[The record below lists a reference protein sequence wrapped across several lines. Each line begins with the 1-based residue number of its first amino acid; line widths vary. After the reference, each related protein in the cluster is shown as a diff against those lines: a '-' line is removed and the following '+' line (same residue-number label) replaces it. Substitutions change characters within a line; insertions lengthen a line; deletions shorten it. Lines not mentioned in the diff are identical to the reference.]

1 MRIAILLSL
10 SAAFAIHASAAPKLR
25 LVASTVGPVSIASG
39 QNGNTQTVE
48 AYNGGDG
55 SLNLM
60 LSTSANWLMPS
71 VAPMRPCSTRPG
83 TCIPLQITFKTTS
96 LPAGAHSA
104 FVSVNDPN
112 AIDAPQT
119 IAVLVQIGSAIP
131 DRIDLYVPS
140 PNSSDAFHFKTNSAI
155 SGTAATD
162 NGKRWLS
169 FTLDGAGTYTFVFPY
184 RIVAQPTPDMGEG
197 DYTGRVSVTGS
208 SFPPDNKTTN
218 VTLHITSRPIATS
231 PGPLYFRVLQKT
243 KVSAGIDLFNRGMGT
258 LTIGG
263 VTTSSDPGL
272 SIAASTSGASSVAL
286 SIDPG
291 SLGPGLYSGSVSIS
305 SNAANASVTV
315 PLQVEV
321 IAAGP
326 PLITFQ
332 GVVNNATFE
341 AGDPVAPGDL
351 AALFGEQ
358 LSSSS
363 PQHAA
368 SVPLATKLG
377 GTRVMVNGQLAP
389 LFYTSY
395 GQITFQIPYETPPG
409 EAAVQVER
417 DGQSGNTVSVQ
428 MLPLAPRLLR
438 LGIGDYGL
446 IVNQDGT
453 FPVPR
458 SLGIGGHPAH
468 VGDTLVIYAIGLGAT
483 DPPVPTG
490 AGAPDAEPLA
500 RATITPLTVGFGS
513 RLFNAAKQAD
523 PLFAGLTPG
532 FVGLYQ
538 INVTVPEGTAA
549 NDELP
554 VNVSYGTLGQIG
566 SEVRIAIE

>member
-1 MRIAILLSL
+1 MRIAILVSL
-10 SAAFAIHASAAPKLR
+10 SAALASHISAAPQLR
-25 LVASTVGPVSIASG
+25 LAASTVGPVSIASG

-48 AYNGGDG
+48 AYNAGDG
-55 SLNLM
+55 SLNLT
-60 LSTSANWLMPS
+60 LSTSANWLAPS
-71 VAPMRPCSTRPG
+71 MAPARQCSTRPG
-83 TCIPLQITFKTTS
+83 TCIPLQIAFKTTS
-96 LPAGAHSA
+96 LAPGAHSA
-104 FVSVNDPN
+104 FVSVSDPN

-140 PNSSDAFHFKTNSAI
+140 ANSSDAFHFKTNSLI

-169 FTLDGAGTYTFVFPY
+169 FTLDGAGSYTFVFPF

-197 DYTGRVSVTGS
+197 DYTGRVNITGS
-208 SFPPDNKTTN
+208 SFAPDNKTTN

-231 PGPLYFRVLQKT
+231 PAPLYFRVVQKT
-243 KVSAGIDLFNRGMGT
+243 KASGAIDLANRGMGT
-258 LTIGG
+258 LSIAG
-263 VTTSSDPGL
+263 VTASSDPGL
-272 SIAASTSGASSVAL
+272 SITAMPSGASSVSL
-286 SIDPG
+286 SIDSG
-291 SLGPGLYSGSVSIS
+291 LLGPGLYAGSVSVS
-305 SNAANASVTV
+305 TNAANATVTV
-315 PLQVEV
+315 PVQVEV

-341 AGDPVAPGDL
+341 AADPVAPGDL

-358 LSSSS
+358 LSSSTPAQAS
-363 PQHAA
+363 
-368 SVPLATKLG
+368 SVPLSTELG
-377 GTRVMVNGQLAP
+377 GVKVLVNGQPAP

-395 GQITFQIPYETPPG
+395 GQINFQVPYETPPG
-409 EAAVQVER
+409 EATVQVNR
-417 DGQSGNTVSVQ
+417 DGQPGNTVSVQ
-428 MLPLAPRLLR
+428 VLPLAPRFLR
-438 LGIGDYGL
+438 LGIADYGL

-490 AGAPDAEPLA
+490 AGAPDMEPLA
-500 RATITPLTVGFGS
+500 RATIMPLTIGFGS

-523 PLFAGLTPG
+523 PLFVGLTPG

-554 VNVSYGTLGQIG
+554 LNVSYGTLGQIG
-566 SEVRIAIE
+566 SQVRIATE